1 MIDLH
6 THTNISDG
14 TDTVKELLENANNI
28 NLEVLSITDHDTTD
42 AYYDVIKLRDLF
54 KGIIIPGVELKAYY
68 DGMPLEV
75 LGYGI
80 DHTKININRNAVF
93 DMQVD
98 CLEEFKNIGRS
109 LGLKFDENIQV
120 SKTDSRRK
128 YASFTFAEELLKHKE
143 NESIL
148 LSIGPMFSQTEFY
161 RVHASNKKSMFYYDE
176 SKLGITIEKAID
188 MIHNAGGLAFL
199 AHPLI
204 YPYEKDKFEEVEYI
218 LKNYKLEDKIITKED
233 IDQLVIKKLGDSKEL
248 SFNFISFDNV
258 PLLISL
264 ALLFKITFAFN
275 VVLFVITALS
285 YPITSLKI
293 FVSEDIVYVSYI
305 SKFSIACTGAMKDIK
320 RINEKAIKLIS
331 ELILFIKNSPF
342 LL

>member
-54 KGIIIPGVELKAYY
+54 KGIIISGVELKAYY

-148 LSIGPMFSQTEFY
+148 LSIGPMFTQTEFY
-161 RVHASNKKSMFYYDE
+161 RVHASNKKSIFYYDE

-204 YPYEKDKFEEVEYI
+204 YPYEKDKFEEIEHI
-218 LKNYKLEDKIITKED
+218 LKTYNLDGIEVDYPLFTQNDRIKLREIAKKHNKYISGGTDYHANNKPDIKLGTGIETNMTITKED
-233 IDQLVIKKLGDSKEL
+233 IKEWL
-248 SFNFISFDNV
+248 NKVN
-258 PLLISL
+258 
-264 ALLFKITFAFN
+264 K
-275 VVLFVITALS
+275 
-285 YPITSLKI
+285 
-293 FVSEDIVYVSYI
+293 
-305 SKFSIACTGAMKDIK
+305 M
-320 RINEKAIKLIS
+320 
-331 ELILFIKNSPF
+331 
-342 LL
+342 

>member
-42 AYYDVIKLRDLF
+42 AYYDAIKLRDLF

-75 LGYGI
+75 LAYGI

-148 LSIGPMFSQTEFY
+148 LSIGPMFTQTEFY
-161 RVHASNKKSMFYYDE
+161 RVHASNKKSIFYYDE

-204 YPYEKDKFEEVEYI
+204 YPYEKDKFEEIEHI
-218 LKNYKLEDKIITKED
+218 LKTYNLDGIEVDYPLFTQNDRIKLREIAKKYNKYISGGTDYHANNKPDIKLGTGIDNNMTITKED
-233 IDQLVIKKLGDSKEL
+233 IEEWLNKVNQ
-248 SFNFISFDNV
+248 
-258 PLLISL
+258 
-264 ALLFKITFAFN
+264 
-275 VVLFVITALS
+275 
-285 YPITSLKI
+285 
-293 FVSEDIVYVSYI
+293 
-305 SKFSIACTGAMKDIK
+305 M
-320 RINEKAIKLIS
+320 
-331 ELILFIKNSPF
+331 
-342 LL
+342 

>member
-148 LSIGPMFSQTEFY
+148 LSIGPMFTQTEFY
-161 RVHASNKKSMFYYDE
+161 RVHASNKKSIFYYDE

-188 MIHNAGGLAFL
+188 MIHSAGGLAFL

-204 YPYEKDKFEEVEYI
+204 YPYEKDKFKELEQI
-218 LKNYKLEDKIITKED
+218 LKIYNLDGIEVDYPLFTQNDRIKLREIAKKYNKYISGGTDYHANNKPDIKLGTGIDNNMTITKED
-233 IDQLVIKKLGDSKEL
+233 IKEWL
-248 SFNFISFDNV
+248 NKVN
-258 PLLISL
+258 
-264 ALLFKITFAFN
+264 K
-275 VVLFVITALS
+275 
-285 YPITSLKI
+285 
-293 FVSEDIVYVSYI
+293 
-305 SKFSIACTGAMKDIK
+305 M
-320 RINEKAIKLIS
+320 
-331 ELILFIKNSPF
+331 
-342 LL
+342 

>member
-148 LSIGPMFSQTEFY
+148 LSIGPMFTQTEFY
-161 RVHASNKKSMFYYDE
+161 RVHASNKKSIFYYDE

-204 YPYEKDKFEEVEYI
+204 YPYEKDKFEEIEHI
-218 LKNYKLEDKIITKED
+218 LKTYNLDGIEVDYPLFTQNDRIKLREITKKYNKYISGGTDYHANNKPDIKLGTGIENNMTITKED
-233 IDQLVIKKLGDSKEL
+233 IEEWLNKVNQ
-248 SFNFISFDNV
+248 
-258 PLLISL
+258 
-264 ALLFKITFAFN
+264 
-275 VVLFVITALS
+275 
-285 YPITSLKI
+285 
-293 FVSEDIVYVSYI
+293 
-305 SKFSIACTGAMKDIK
+305 M
-320 RINEKAIKLIS
+320 
-331 ELILFIKNSPF
+331 
-342 LL
+342 

>member
-148 LSIGPMFSQTEFY
+148 LSIGPMFTQTEFY
-161 RVHASNKKSMFYYDE
+161 RVHASNKKSIFYYDE

-188 MIHNAGGLAFL
+188 MIHSAGGLAFL

-204 YPYEKDKFEEVEYI
+204 YPYEKDKFEEIEHI
-218 LKNYKLEDKIITKED
+218 LKTYNLDGIEVDYPLFTQNDRIKLREIAKKYNKYISGGTDYHANNKPDIKLGTGIENNMTITKED
-233 IDQLVIKKLGDSKEL
+233 IKEWL
-248 SFNFISFDNV
+248 NKVN
-258 PLLISL
+258 
-264 ALLFKITFAFN
+264 K
-275 VVLFVITALS
+275 
-285 YPITSLKI
+285 
-293 FVSEDIVYVSYI
+293 
-305 SKFSIACTGAMKDIK
+305 M
-320 RINEKAIKLIS
+320 
-331 ELILFIKNSPF
+331 
-342 LL
+342 

>member
-148 LSIGPMFSQTEFY
+148 LSIGPMFTQTEFY
-161 RVHASNKKSMFYYDE
+161 RVHASNKKSIFYYDE

-204 YPYEKDKFEEVEYI
+204 YPYEKDKFEEIEHI
-218 LKNYKLEDKIITKED
+218 LKTYNLDGIEVDYPLFTQNDRIKLREIAKKYNKYISGGTDYHANNKPDIKLGTGIENNMTITKED
-233 IDQLVIKKLGDSKEL
+233 IKEWL
-248 SFNFISFDNV
+248 NKVN
-258 PLLISL
+258 
-264 ALLFKITFAFN
+264 K
-275 VVLFVITALS
+275 
-285 YPITSLKI
+285 
-293 FVSEDIVYVSYI
+293 
-305 SKFSIACTGAMKDIK
+305 M
-320 RINEKAIKLIS
+320 
-331 ELILFIKNSPF
+331 
-342 LL
+342 

>member
-143 NESIL
+143 NETIL
-148 LSIGPMFSQTEFY
+148 LSIGPMFTQTEFY
-161 RVHASNKKSMFYYDE
+161 RVHASNKKSIFYYDE

-188 MIHNAGGLAFL
+188 MIHSAGGLAFL

-204 YPYEKDKFEEVEYI
+204 YPYEKDKFEEIEHI
-218 LKNYKLEDKIITKED
+218 LKTYNLDGIEVDYPLFTQNDRIKLREIAKKYNKYISGGTDYHANNKPDIKLGTGIENNMTITKED
-233 IDQLVIKKLGDSKEL
+233 IKEWL
-248 SFNFISFDNV
+248 NKVN
-258 PLLISL
+258 
-264 ALLFKITFAFN
+264 K
-275 VVLFVITALS
+275 
-285 YPITSLKI
+285 
-293 FVSEDIVYVSYI
+293 
-305 SKFSIACTGAMKDIK
+305 M
-320 RINEKAIKLIS
+320 
-331 ELILFIKNSPF
+331 
-342 LL
+342 

>member
-1 MIDLH
+1 
-6 THTNISDG
+6 
-14 TDTVKELLENANNI
+14 
-28 NLEVLSITDHDTTD
+28 
-42 AYYDVIKLRDLF
+42 
-54 KGIIIPGVELKAYY
+54 
-68 DGMPLEV
+68 MPLEV
-75 LGYGI
+75 LAYGI

-148 LSIGPMFSQTEFY
+148 LSIGPMFTQTEFY
-161 RVHASNKKSMFYYDE
+161 RVHASNKKSIFYYDE

-204 YPYEKDKFEEVEYI
+204 YPYEKDKFEEIEHI
-218 LKNYKLEDKIITKED
+218 LKTYNLDGIEVDYPLFTQNDRIKLREIAKKYNKYISGGTDYHANNKPDIKLGTGIDNNMTITKED
-233 IDQLVIKKLGDSKEL
+233 IEEWLNKVNQ
-248 SFNFISFDNV
+248 
-258 PLLISL
+258 
-264 ALLFKITFAFN
+264 
-275 VVLFVITALS
+275 
-285 YPITSLKI
+285 
-293 FVSEDIVYVSYI
+293 
-305 SKFSIACTGAMKDIK
+305 M
-320 RINEKAIKLIS
+320 
-331 ELILFIKNSPF
+331 
-342 LL
+342 

>member
-68 DGMPLEV
+68 DGIPLEV

-161 RVHASNKKSMFYYDE
+161 RVHASNKKSIFYYDE

-204 YPYEKDKFEEVEYI
+204 YPYEKDKFEEIEHI
-218 LKNYKLEDKIITKED
+218 LKTYNLDGIEVDYPLFTQNDRIKLREIAKKYNKYISGGTDYHANNKPDIKLGTGIETNMTITKED
-233 IDQLVIKKLGDSKEL
+233 IEEWLNKVNK
-248 SFNFISFDNV
+248 
-258 PLLISL
+258 
-264 ALLFKITFAFN
+264 
-275 VVLFVITALS
+275 
-285 YPITSLKI
+285 
-293 FVSEDIVYVSYI
+293 
-305 SKFSIACTGAMKDIK
+305 M
-320 RINEKAIKLIS
+320 
-331 ELILFIKNSPF
+331 
-342 LL
+342 

>member
-42 AYYDVIKLRDLF
+42 AYYEVIKLRDLF

-148 LSIGPMFSQTEFY
+148 LSIGPMFTQTEFY
-161 RVHASNKKSMFYYDE
+161 RVHASNKKSIFYYDE

-188 MIHNAGGLAFL
+188 MIHSAGGLAFL

-204 YPYEKDKFEEVEYI
+204 YPYEKDKFEEIEHI
-218 LKNYKLEDKIITKED
+218 LKTYNLDGIEVDYPLFTQNDRIKLREIAKKYNKYISGGTDYHANNKPDIKLGTGIENNMTITKED
-233 IDQLVIKKLGDSKEL
+233 IKEWL
-248 SFNFISFDNV
+248 NKVN
-258 PLLISL
+258 
-264 ALLFKITFAFN
+264 K
-275 VVLFVITALS
+275 
-285 YPITSLKI
+285 
-293 FVSEDIVYVSYI
+293 
-305 SKFSIACTGAMKDIK
+305 M
-320 RINEKAIKLIS
+320 
-331 ELILFIKNSPF
+331 
-342 LL
+342 

>member
-148 LSIGPMFSQTEFY
+148 LSIGPMFTQTEFY
-161 RVHASNKKSMFYYDE
+161 RVHASNKKSIFYYDE

-204 YPYEKDKFEEVEYI
+204 YPYEKDKFEEIEHI
-218 LKNYKLEDKIITKED
+218 LKTYNLDGIEVDYPLFTQNDRIKLREIAKKYNKYISGGTDYHANNKPDIKLGTGIENNMTITTED
-233 IDQLVIKKLGDSKEL
+233 IKEWL
-248 SFNFISFDNV
+248 NKVN
-258 PLLISL
+258 
-264 ALLFKITFAFN
+264 K
-275 VVLFVITALS
+275 
-285 YPITSLKI
+285 
-293 FVSEDIVYVSYI
+293 
-305 SKFSIACTGAMKDIK
+305 M
-320 RINEKAIKLIS
+320 
-331 ELILFIKNSPF
+331 
-342 LL
+342 

>member
-28 NLEVLSITDHDTTD
+28 NLEVLSITDHDSTD

-148 LSIGPMFSQTEFY
+148 LSIGPMFTQTEFY
-161 RVHASNKKSMFYYDE
+161 RVHASNKKSIFYYDE

-204 YPYEKDKFEEVEYI
+204 YPYEKDKFEEIEHI
-218 LKNYKLEDKIITKED
+218 LKTYNLDGIEVDYPLFTQNDRIKLREIAKKYNKYISGGTDYHANNKPDIKLGTGIENNMTITKED
-233 IDQLVIKKLGDSKEL
+233 IKEWL
-248 SFNFISFDNV
+248 NKVN
-258 PLLISL
+258 
-264 ALLFKITFAFN
+264 K
-275 VVLFVITALS
+275 
-285 YPITSLKI
+285 
-293 FVSEDIVYVSYI
+293 
-305 SKFSIACTGAMKDIK
+305 M
-320 RINEKAIKLIS
+320 
-331 ELILFIKNSPF
+331 
-342 LL
+342 

>member
-1 MIDLH
+1 
-6 THTNISDG
+6 
-14 TDTVKELLENANNI
+14 
-28 NLEVLSITDHDTTD
+28 
-42 AYYDVIKLRDLF
+42 
-54 KGIIIPGVELKAYY
+54 
-68 DGMPLEV
+68 MPLEI

-148 LSIGPMFSQTEFY
+148 LSIGPMFTQTEFY
-161 RVHASNKKSMFYYDE
+161 RVHASNKKSIFYYDE

-188 MIHNAGGLAFL
+188 MIHSAGGLAFL

-204 YPYEKDKFEEVEYI
+204 YPYEKDKFEEIEHI
-218 LKNYKLEDKIITKED
+218 LKTYNLDDIEVDYPLFTQNDRIKLREIAKKYNKYISGGTDYHANNKPNIKLGTGIENNMTITKED
-233 IDQLVIKKLGDSKEL
+233 IKEWL
-248 SFNFISFDNV
+248 NKVN
-258 PLLISL
+258 
-264 ALLFKITFAFN
+264 K
-275 VVLFVITALS
+275 
-285 YPITSLKI
+285 
-293 FVSEDIVYVSYI
+293 
-305 SKFSIACTGAMKDIK
+305 M
-320 RINEKAIKLIS
+320 
-331 ELILFIKNSPF
+331 
-342 LL
+342 